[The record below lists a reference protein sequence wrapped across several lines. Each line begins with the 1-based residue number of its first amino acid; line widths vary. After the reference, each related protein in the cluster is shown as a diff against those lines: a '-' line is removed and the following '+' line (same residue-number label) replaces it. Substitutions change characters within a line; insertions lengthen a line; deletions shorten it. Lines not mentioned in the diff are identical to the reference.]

1 MSHIRRN
8 MKEENTDYRPE
19 QMYCAKLLRELL
31 PQGYE
36 VLLEYPVKN
45 LDHPELGRKAA
56 ILDIVVLGMDDKY
69 GIRLMGEIHDSKK
82 KQIKDMDQKIA
93 LIEYGWVITDFSY
106 YGMPELWDQK
116 KYTKQEAKDSITRN
130 FKL

>member
-1 MSHIRRN
+1 
-8 MKEENTDYRPE
+8 MKEENTDYRTE

-36 VLLEYPVKN
+36 LLLEYPVKN

-56 ILDIVVLGMDDKY
+56 ILDIVILGMDDKY

-116 KYTKQEAKDSITRN
+116 KYTRQEAKDSITRN